1 MNKYNFIVDWTSG
14 SINDNIIK
22 YLKDNDIKYYYNQYF
37 VLFADIYGIGQYFK
51 FVHEKIN
58 DSTYGI
64 TAIAL

>member
-22 YLKDNDIKYYYNQYF
+22 YLKDNNIKYYYNQYF
-37 VLFADIYGIGQYFK
+37 ILIADIYGIGEYFK
-51 FVHEKIN
+51 FDYEKIHG
-58 DSTYGI
+58 SAYGI